1 MTKIVF
7 DTSYTVQT
15 GDTLKSIAEKEF
27 GNRDRWREIRQSDG
41 TRFMSP
47 ETSELQVGQRVYLP
61 IKMGQRL
68 HPSSG
73 YGEGDDF
80 LSPDQ
85 LSPLSPI
92 LSNFYQALIRYS
104 PSNLIVNQKILKP
117 LIEHFLQ
124 GKGGIYQHE
133 FDSPLS
139 RLVEDSQPFK
149 QVWYQIIPQVQQQ
162 LQLQANVHNIDVQKL
177 KVSIPHFAFKPGKA
191 DLTLFAT
198 IGGIQGADLLLK
210 RFTLNTD
217 HDYTLEVFWVIYDDF
232 GVGKDDRYTPSLY
245 AAWNLQHRGEA
256 QAFVNEIIL
265 HKTITG
271 TLSFSPEKARVYQ
284 SLQH

>member
-1 MTKIVF
+1 MTKIIF
-7 DTSYTVQT
+7 ETSYTVQT

-27 GNRDRWREIRQSDG
+27 GNRDCWREIRQPNG
-41 TRFMSP
+41 TRFISP
-47 ETSELQVGQRVYLP
+47 ETSELKIGQRVYLP
-61 IKMGQRL
+61 IKMGQRW

-80 LSPDQ
+80 LSPDE
-85 LSPLSPI
+85 LSPLSPL
-92 LSNFYQALIRYS
+92 LSKVYQALIRYS
-104 PSNLIVNQKILKP
+104 PSNLIVDQKILKP

-133 FDSPLS
+133 VDSPLS

-149 QVWYQIIPQVQQQ
+149 QVWEQVIPQVQHQ
-162 LQLQANVHNIDVQKL
+162 LQLQANSHNIDVQKL
-177 KVSIPHFAFKPGKA
+177 KVSIPHFGFKPGKA

-198 IGGIQGADLLLK
+198 IGGIQGADLFLK
-210 RFTLNTD
+210 RFTLNTE

-256 QAFVNEIIL
+256 KAFVNEIIL
-265 HKTITG
+265 DKIITG
-271 TLSFSPEKARVYQ
+271 TLEFSNQKARVYRD
-284 SLQH
+284 